1 MMEESLVY
9 LVPKTTVSP
18 NYLIYTPLTT
28 LIFNTDASIQSIN
41 MDKSSQNPNSCSVNL
56 VSNEQTKRLLTD
68 LYAKMRILNSEKL
81 LNDIVVSSYIHCSF
95 SIDKL
100 SDINGNSLQ
109 VGSLTELINKKVQ
122 ANIQIYAI
130 HSVTRQNITTTFPIF
145 VLHDLTII
153 LDP

>member
-1 MMEESLVY
+1 MEESLVY

-28 LIFNTDASIQSIN
+28 LIFSTDASIQSIN

-122 ANIQIYAI
+122 ANIQIYAS

-145 VLHDLTII
+145 VLHDLSII

>member
-1 MMEESLVY
+1 MEESLVY

-28 LIFNTDASIQSIN
+28 LIFSTDASIQSIN
-41 MDKSSQNPNSCSVNL
+41 MDKSSQNPNSCSINL

-145 VLHDLTII
+145 VLHDLSII

>member
-1 MMEESLVY
+1 MEESLVY

-28 LIFNTDASIQSIN
+28 LIFSTDASIQSIN

-56 VSNEQTKRLLTD
+56 VSNKQTKRLLTD

-145 VLHDLTII
+145 VLHDLSII

>member
-1 MMEESLVY
+1 MEESLVY
-9 LVPKTTVSP
+9 LVPKTTVSL
-18 NYLIYTPLTT
+18 NYLIYTPLMT
-28 LIFNTDASIQSIN
+28 LIFSTDASIQSIN
-41 MDKSSQNPNSCSVNL
+41 MDKFSQNPNSCSVNL

-145 VLHDLTII
+145 VLHDLSII

>member
-1 MMEESLVY
+1 MEESLVY

-28 LIFNTDASIQSIN
+28 LIFSTDASIQSIN

-68 LYAKMRILNSEKL
+68 LYAKMRILNSERL

-145 VLHDLTII
+145 VLHDLSII

>member
-1 MMEESLVY
+1 MEESLVY

-28 LIFNTDASIQSIN
+28 LIFSTDASIQSIN

-109 VGSLTELINKKVQ
+109 VGSLTELINKQVQ

>member
-1 MMEESLVY
+1 MEESLVY

-28 LIFNTDASIQSIN
+28 LIFSTDASIQSIN

-145 VLHDLTII
+145 VLHDLSII

>member
-28 LIFNTDASIQSIN
+28 LIFSTDASIQSIN

-145 VLHDLTII
+145 VLHDLSII

>member
-1 MMEESLVY
+1 MEESLVY

-81 LNDIVVSSYIHCSF
+81 LNDLVVSSYIHCSF

-109 VGSLTELINKKVQ
+109 GGSLTELINKQVQ
-122 ANIQIYAI
+122 ANIQIYAS

>member
-1 MMEESLVY
+1 MMEEFLVY
-9 LVPKTTVSP
+9 LLPKITVLP
-18 NYLIYTPLTT
+18 NYFIHTPLTT
-28 LIFNTDASIQSIN
+28 LIFSMNASIQRIN

-145 VLHDLTII
+145 VLHDLSII

>member
-1 MMEESLVY
+1 
-9 LVPKTTVSP
+9 
-18 NYLIYTPLTT
+18 
-28 LIFNTDASIQSIN
+28 

-68 LYAKMRILNSEKL
+68 LYAKMRILNSERL

-109 VGSLTELINKKVQ
+109 VGSLTELINKQVQ

-153 LDP
+153 LEP